1 MNVRVM
7 PAKHL
12 PIARH
17 LVMRLSVV
25 LALASTL
32 ACKGDDAAGD
42 GETGETGGEPRLEP
56 SRDPDLQW
64 KRAAAVEH
72 DLERA
77 LELTSEQ
84 LCLEVG
90 VAPCVE
96 QVHLVALGGH
106 DAFGLGLYESLD
118 TPLATTPIALD
129 RVALSGCAARADLD
143 RSAGDAAVVF
153 RGIDLAGA
161 APAAD
166 DPGVTTM
173 TTELYRRLLARDPVP
188 AELAAIG
195 ELALDESGQP
205 IAARDFAV
213 LACYAIATTTEFL
226 FF

>member
-1 MNVRVM
+1 MITCQ
-7 PAKHL
+7 PAKHFAVVAL
-12 PIARH
+12 T
-17 LVMRLSVV
+17 LV
-25 LALASTL
+25 LALPL
-32 ACKGDDAAGD
+32 ACKGDDAQEAGD
-42 GETGETGGEPRLEP
+42 DETGETGSEPRLEP

-64 KRAAAVEH
+64 KRAAAVGH
-72 DLERA
+72 DLQRA

-90 VAPCVE
+90 TAPCVE

-106 DAFGLGLYESLD
+106 DPFGLGLYESLA

-143 RSAGDAAVVF
+143 RAAGGAAVVF

-161 APAAD
+161 APALD
-166 DPGVTTM
+166 DPAIATM
-173 TTELYRRLLARDPVP
+173 TTELYRRLLARDPL
-188 AELAAIG
+188 ATELALIG
-195 ELALDESGQP
+195 ELALDESGQA

-213 LACYAIATTTEFL
+213 LACYAIATTSEFL

>member
-1 MNVRVM
+1 MSTRTTSS
-7 PAKHL
+7 
-12 PIARH
+12 
-17 LVMRLSVV
+17 RLRLASAAIVLV
-25 LALASTL
+25 LAAPG
-32 ACKGDDAAGD
+32 CRGDDGQPPD
-42 GETGETGGEPRLEP
+42 STTGGEPTLQT
-56 SRDPDLQW
+56 SRAPNLQW

-77 LELTSEQ
+77 LALTRDQ

-106 DAFGLGLYESLD
+106 DPLGLGLYESLAA
-118 TPLATTPIALD
+118 PLATTPIALD

-143 RSAGDAAVVF
+143 RAAGPAAVVF
-153 RGIDLAGA
+153 RGVDLAGP

-166 DPGVTTM
+166 DPGVVTM
-173 TTELYRRLLARDPVP
+173 TTELYRRLLGRDPLA

-195 ELALDESGQP
+195 TLTRDESGP
-205 IAARDFAV
+205 VAARDFAV

>member
-1 MNVRVM
+1 MSTRTTS
-7 PAKHL
+7 L
-12 PIARH
+12 
-17 LVMRLSVV
+17 RLH
-25 LALASTL
+25 LASAALMFIL
-32 ACKGDDAAGD
+32 AAPACRSDDGQPPD
-42 GETGETGGEPRLEP
+42 GTTGGEPTLQT
-56 SRDPDLQW
+56 SRVPNLQW

-77 LELTSEQ
+77 LALTRDQ

-96 QVHLVALGGH
+96 DPL
-106 DAFGLGLYESLD
+106 GLGLYESLAA
-118 TPLATTPIALD
+118 PLATTPIALD

-143 RSAGDAAVVF
+143 RAAGPAAAVVF
-153 RGIDLAGA
+153 RGLDLAGP

-166 DPGVTTM
+166 DPGVATM
-173 TTELYRRLLARDPVP
+173 TTELYRRLLGRDP
-188 AELAAIG
+188 LAAEVSTIG
-195 ELALDESGQP
+195 ALTRDESGP

>member
-1 MNVRVM
+1 MSTRTTS
-7 PAKHL
+7 L
-12 PIARH
+12 
-17 LVMRLSVV
+17 RLH
-25 LALASTL
+25 LASAALMFIL
-32 ACKGDDAAGD
+32 AAPACRSDDGQPPD
-42 GETGETGGEPRLEP
+42 GTTGGEPTLQT
-56 SRDPDLQW
+56 SRVPNLQW

-77 LELTSEQ
+77 LALTRDQ

-96 QVHLVALGGH
+96 EVHLVALGGH
-106 DAFGLGLYESLD
+106 DPLGLGLYESLAA
-118 TPLATTPIALD
+118 PLATTPIALD

-143 RSAGDAAVVF
+143 RAAGPAAAVVF
-153 RGIDLAGA
+153 RGLDLAGP

-166 DPGVTTM
+166 DPGVATM
-173 TTELYRRLLARDPVP
+173 TTELYRRLLGRDP
-188 AELAAIG
+188 LAAEVSTIG
-195 ELALDESGQP
+195 ALTRDESGP